1 MFPNFNKNN
10 KTAKNDNRNDR
21 KKSESNIDKNL
32 KMMSISA
39 IVLIVLFLYT
49 LTKADR
55 IIEGN
60 SYYIGVG
67 FLFVLLMLTFALQK
81 YKDKIRQLIPQNKF
95 SDELT
100 VARENQSSNNNGTS
114 NTTSKEKDT
123 EYSHITPITSN
134 ITFNDVAGIEEIK
147 EELEEVVDFLNH
159 PKKYQKHGISLPR
172 GVLLVGPPGVGKTL
186 IAKAVAGEADV
197 PFFYQ
202 SGSSFVHIYVG
213 MGAKRVRELFTVAKR
228 NAPSII
234 FIDEIDAVGKA
245 RGVGGND
252 EREATLNEL
261 LTQMDGFD
269 SSSGIM
275 VIAATNKIEV
285 LDEALLRAGRFDRRV
300 FITLPTKV
308 DRLKILNLYLK
319 NNSFDFD
326 IEKLANETSGFSSSA
341 LSTLVNE
348 SLLCMIKREGTSLLE
363 EDLEFAK
370 QKVQFGK
377 KQITIL
383 TQEQKDILATYQAG
397 KAYITKQ
404 KVNLFDS
411 GISTEDVVY
420 PSKTQLKNMIKKY
433 LSGTITLEVIK
444 NESYI
449 VFEEEL
455 EESYKIAHK
464 MVDNYKMAQSV
475 ESLIQNIKDDLK
487 TEIIS
492 NIDEIKKIKE
502 TLLKDEV
509 VF

>member
-1 MFPNFNKNN
+1 MFPNFKKNKN
-10 KTAKNDNRNDR
+10 TKNDLT
-21 KKSESNIDKNL
+21 KKESSVDKNL
-32 KMMSISA
+32 KLMSISA

-49 LTKADR
+49 ITKTDTV
-55 IIEGN
+55 IQGN
-60 SYYIGVG
+60 SYFIGVG
-67 FLFVLLMLTFALQK
+67 FLFILLILTFALQK
-81 YKDKIRQLIPQNKF
+81 YKDKIRKMIPQNKF
-95 SDELT
+95 SDELV
-100 VARENQSSNNNGTS
+100 VAQENQSLKT
-114 NTTSKEKDT
+114 NTNSSVKKESDD

-147 EELEEVVDFLNH
+147 EELEEVVDFLNN
-159 PKKYQKHGISLPR
+159 PKKYQKYGISLPR

-245 RGVGGND
+245 RGVSGND

-285 LDEALLRAGRFDRRV
+285 LDDALLRAGRFDRRV
-300 FITLPTKV
+300 FLTLPTKI
-308 DRLKILNLYLK
+308 DRVKILNLYLK
-319 NNSFDFD
+319 DRACDFD

-341 LSTLVNE
+341 LATLVNE
-348 SLLCMIKREGTSLLE
+348 SLLCMIKREGISLLE

-370 QKVQFGK
+370 KKIQFGK

-383 TQEQKDILATYQAG
+383 TPEQKDILATYQAG

-411 GISTEDVVY
+411 GISTEDLVY
-420 PSKTQLKNMIKKY
+420 PSKTQLKNLIKKY
-433 LSGTITLEVIK
+433 LAGTITLEVIK

-449 VFEEEL
+449 VFEDEL
-455 EESYKIAHK
+455 QESYKIAHK
-464 MVDNYKMAQSV
+464 MVDNYKMSQSV
-475 ESLIQNIKDDLK
+475 DTLIQNIKDDLK

-492 NIDEIKKIKE
+492 NIEEIKVLKE
-502 TLLKDEV
+502 RLLKDEV